1 MEYFA
6 SHAKFISPKEVD
18 AGGIILTAPHILIAT
33 GTKPMIPDLP
43 GKELWNI
50 INVFV
55 LS

>member
-6 SHAKFISPKEVD
+6 THAKFISPKEVD

-43 GKELWNI
+43 GKELYN
-50 INVFV
+50 
-55 LS
+55 